1 MTIVEIEETGMTV
14 EELIRT
20 STPRDICVILINPDT
35 DDPLEVGQTI
45 RSTLE
50 TIERSQWTTI
60 AFQFTR
66 HERPPWERQ
75 ECINWSKK
83 FVDEY
88 SDVMISMIDEM
99 RMASIGWRMQEF
111 PGIGVLRLIAIAGY
125 GSINKMPCGSM
136 WIEPNEI
143 GRAILTAIRGGGTPC

>member
-1 MTIVEIEETGMTV
+1 MTIIEFEETMTV

-60 AFQFTR
+60 AFQFLR
-66 HERPPWERQ
+66 HKLPPWERQ
-75 ECINWSKK
+75 ECVDWSKA
-83 FVDEY
+83 FVDQY
-88 SDVMISMIDEM
+88 VDVMTSMVDEM
-99 RMASIGWRMQEF
+99 KMASVGWRMPEF
-111 PGIGVLRLIAIAGY
+111 PGVGILRLIAIAGY
-125 GSINKMPCGSM
+125 GTFSKTPCGEY
-136 WIEPNEI
+136 WVEPNET